1 MSAEKQDSIIVLSDR
16 DKVRQRPGMYI
27 GDNSKLGL
35 ETIVRE
41 IFDNAVDEY
50 PNYPDKTKPI
60 KVILHSDNSVTVRDY
75 GRGISPYESKA
86 HPGKIEERL
95 AYTLIGAG
103 GKFEQNRDQN
113 GNKFSGGLNGTGS
126 SATNFMSEYFDVT
139 IYRDGQIFH
148 DRYEDGGKPVVKLV
162 NGQLPHEKQTEPF
175 TTGTKITF
183 KADSRVLTTTHVDS
197 DKLEQIFEQTAYLNP
212 GLKIEFKN
220 ERDGDTDFN
229 EYYSEKGLLGYIDKL
244 TDEDEISDNLL
255 IKPFEVKGTA
265 QATSLGHP
273 VDMEAEIAFA
283 FAKSDTG
290 DSEAFT
296 NGIYNSLGGT
306 HLNGFYDGL
315 LKLIR
320 HYYEAFED
328 VMKSK
333 YRRQI
338 DLILKVTKSKNMTRL
353 FTKRELSPY
362 TYVVINFK
370 HSNPIL
376 RPQTKDELT
385 SPEAKKAVSD
395 IFYTHAMHYF
405 DRNVRAV
412 QTILGY
418 LIKDLYEKAKDDDA
432 DAKLSRKEQKL
443 AVSTKLAAAR
453 YTGPGKGAELILV
466 EGDSAAGSL
475 KENRDADYQAVLPL
489 RGKIL
494 NVQKATL
501 SRALANTEIATIF
514 SVLGAGYGKNYDDKK
529 LEYDKVLICTDA
541 DVDGAHISVL
551 LQTLFLKYLPGL
563 IENGHVFRIITPLFV
578 NTLKNK
584 KEVYTYDDKEQ
595 ERFLKKNEKNLAE
608 VNRNKGLGELTKSQV
623 IETILTPKTRHLQE
637 IVINDEDQAYD
648 TTEELMGSSVAGRKK
663 LFTGNTPESAE
674 N

>member
-1 MSAEKQDSIIVLSDR
+1 MTDSIIVLSDR

-27 GDNSKLGL
+27 GDNAKLGL

-60 KVILHSDNSVTVRDY
+60 TVVLHSDNSVTVRDY
-75 GRGISPYESKA
+75 GRGISPYESSK

-162 NGQLPHEKQTEPF
+162 NGQLPHEKQEKPF
-175 TTGTKITF
+175 TTGTEITF
-183 KADSRVLTTTHVDS
+183 KADKRVLTTTHVDS

-212 GLKIEFKN
+212 GLAIEFKN
-220 ERDGDTDFN
+220 ERDGDTDFTR
-229 EYYSEKGLLGYIDKL
+229 YYSEKGLLGYIKKL
-244 TDEDEISDNLL
+244 TDEDEVSDDLL
-255 IKPFEVKGTA
+255 IKPFEVSGEA
-265 QATSLGHP
+265 QAESLGHK
-273 VDMEAEIAFA
+273 VDMQAKIAFA

-296 NGIYNSLGGT
+296 NGVYNNLGGT

-315 LKLIR
+315 LKLLR
-320 HYYEAFED
+320 HYYDAFSD
-328 VMKSK
+328 VMRQK
-333 YRRQI
+333 YHRQI
-338 DLILKVTKSKNMTRL
+338 DLILKVNKAKDMTRL
-353 FTKRELSPY
+353 FNKREIAPR
-362 TYVVINFK
+362 TYVVLDFK

-418 LIKDLYEKAKDDDA
+418 IIKDLYEKAKDDDA

-453 YTGPGKGAELILV
+453 DVGPGKDAELILV

-475 KENRDADYQAVLPL
+475 KENRDADYQAILPL

-494 NVQKATL
+494 NVEKSTL
-501 SRALANTEIATIF
+501 SRALANQEIATIF
-514 SVLGAGYGKNYDDKK
+514 SVLGAGYGKNYDDHK
-529 LEYDKVLICTDA
+529 LQYDKVIICTDA

-563 IENGHVFRIITPLFV
+563 MENGHVYRMITPLFV
-578 NTLKNK
+578 NTMKNGE
-584 KEVYTYDDKEQ
+584 EVYTYDDKEQ
-595 ERFLKKNEKNLAE
+595 EDFLAKHRNDLDE
-608 VNRNKGLGELTKSQV
+608 VNRNKGLGELTKKQV
-623 IETILTPKTRHLQE
+623 IETILTPETRHMQQIE
-637 IVINDEDQAYD
+637 IDDEDSAYD
-648 TTEELMGSSVAGRKK
+648 TVDNLMGTNVASRKK
-663 LFTGNTPESAE
+663 LFTGNAPENVRE
-674 N
+674 D

>member
-1 MSAEKQDSIIVLSDR
+1 MADSIIVLSDR

-27 GDNSKLGL
+27 GDNGKLGL

-60 KVILHSDNSVTVRDY
+60 TVILHSDNSVTVRDY
-75 GRGISPYESKA
+75 GRGISPYESTK

-139 IYRDGQIFH
+139 IYKDGKIFH
-148 DRYEDGGKPVVKLV
+148 DRFEDGGKPVVKLV
-162 NGQLPHEKQTEPF
+162 GGKLPNKKQTKPF
-175 TTGTKITF
+175 TTGTEITF
-183 KADSRVLTTTHVDS
+183 KADSTVLTTTQVDS

-212 GLKIEFKN
+212 GLAIEFKN
-220 ERDGDTDFN
+220 ERDGDTDFTR
-229 EYYSEKGLLGYIDKL
+229 YYSEDGLIGYIKKL
-244 TDEDEISDNLL
+244 TDEDEVSDDLL

-265 QATSLGHP
+265 QAENLGHK

-296 NGIYNSLGGT
+296 NGVYNHLGGT
-306 HLNGFYDGL
+306 HLAGFYDGL
-315 LKLIR
+315 LKLLR
-320 HYYEAFED
+320 HYYTAFED
-328 VMKSK
+328 IMKSK

-338 DLILKVTKSKNMTRL
+338 DLILKVTKSKDMQRL
-353 FTKRELSPY
+353 FNKRELSPR
-362 TYVVINFK
+362 TYVVLNFK

-376 RPQTKDELT
+376 RPQTKDELV

-405 DRNVRAV
+405 DRNVKAV

-418 LIKDLYEKAKDDDA
+418 IIKDLYEKAKDDDA

-453 YTGPGKGAELILV
+453 DVGPGKGAELILV

-475 KENRDADYQAVLPL
+475 KENRDADYQAILPL

-494 NVQKATL
+494 NVQKSTL
-501 SRALANTEIATIF
+501 SRALANQEIATIF

-529 LEYDKVLICTDA
+529 LQYDKVIICTDA

-563 IENGHVFRIITPLFV
+563 MENGHVYRMITPLFV
-578 NTLKNK
+578 NTMKNG
-584 KEVYTYDDKEQ
+584 KEVYTYDDHEQ
-595 ERFLKKNEKNLAE
+595 EEFLKKNKGKFTE
-608 VNRNKGLGELTKSQV
+608 VNRNKGLGELTKKQV
-623 IETILTPKTRHLQE
+623 IETILTPKTRHMQQ
-637 IVINDEDQAYD
+637 IVIDDEDTAYD
-648 TTEELMGSSVAGRKK
+648 TVEGLMGTNVAIRKK
-663 LFTGNTPESAE
+663 LFTGDEPES
-674 N
+674 

>member
-1 MSAEKQDSIIVLSDR
+1 MTDSIIVLSDR

-27 GDNSKLGL
+27 GDNAKLGL

-60 KVILHSDNSVTVRDY
+60 TVVLHSDNSVTVRDY
-75 GRGISPYESKA
+75 GRGISPYESSK

-139 IYRDGQIFH
+139 IYRDGQVFH

-162 NGQLPHEKQTEPF
+162 NGQLPHEKQEKPF
-175 TTGTKITF
+175 TTGTEITF
-183 KADSRVLTTTHVDS
+183 KADKRVLTTTHVDS

-212 GLKIEFKN
+212 GLAIEFKN
-220 ERDGDTDFN
+220 ERDGDTDFTR
-229 EYYSEKGLLGYIDKL
+229 YYSEKGLLGYIKKL
-244 TDEDEISDNLL
+244 TDEDEVSDDLL
-255 IKPFEVKGTA
+255 IKPFEVSGEA
-265 QATSLGHP
+265 QAESLGHK
-273 VDMEAEIAFA
+273 VDMQAKIAFA

-296 NGIYNSLGGT
+296 NGVYNNLGGT

-315 LKLIR
+315 LKLLR
-320 HYYEAFED
+320 HYYDAFSD
-328 VMKSK
+328 VMRQK
-333 YRRQI
+333 YHRQI
-338 DLILKVTKSKNMTRL
+338 DLILKVNKAKDMTRL
-353 FTKRELSPY
+353 FNKREISPR
-362 TYVVINFK
+362 TYVVLDFK

-418 LIKDLYEKAKDDDA
+418 IIKDLYEKAKDDDA

-453 YTGPGKGAELILV
+453 DVGPGKDAELILV

-475 KENRDADYQAVLPL
+475 KENRDADYQAILPL

-494 NVQKATL
+494 NVEKSTL
-501 SRALANTEIATIF
+501 SRALANQEIATIF
-514 SVLGAGYGKNYDDKK
+514 SVLGAGYGKNYDDHK
-529 LEYDKVLICTDA
+529 LQYDKVIICTDA

-563 IENGHVFRIITPLFV
+563 MENGHVYRMITPLFV
-578 NTLKNK
+578 NTMKNGE
-584 KEVYTYDDKEQ
+584 EVYTYDDKEQ
-595 ERFLKKNEKNLAE
+595 EDFLAKHRNDLDE
-608 VNRNKGLGELTKSQV
+608 VNRNKGLGELTKKQV
-623 IETILTPKTRHLQE
+623 IETILTPETRHMQQIE
-637 IVINDEDQAYD
+637 IDDEDSAYD
-648 TTEELMGSSVAGRKK
+648 TVDDLMGTNVASRKK
-663 LFTGNTPESAE
+663 LFTGNAPENVRE
-674 N
+674 D

>member
-1 MSAEKQDSIIVLSDR
+1 MADSIIVLSDR

-27 GDNSKLGL
+27 GDNGKLGL

-60 KVILHSDNSVTVRDY
+60 TVILHSDNSVTVRDY
-75 GRGISPYESKA
+75 GRGISPYESTK

-139 IYRDGQIFH
+139 IYKDGKIFH
-148 DRYEDGGKPVVKLV
+148 DRFEDGGKPVVKLV
-162 NGQLPHEKQTEPF
+162 GGKLPSKKQTKPF
-175 TTGTKITF
+175 TTGTEITF
-183 KADSRVLTTTHVDS
+183 KADSTVLTTTQVDS

-212 GLKIEFKN
+212 GLAIEFKN
-220 ERDGDTDFN
+220 ERDGDTDFTR
-229 EYYSEKGLLGYIDKL
+229 YYSEDGLIGYIKKL
-244 TDEDEISDNLL
+244 TDEDEVSDDLL

-265 QATSLGHP
+265 QAENLGHK

-296 NGIYNSLGGT
+296 NGVYNHLGGT
-306 HLNGFYDGL
+306 HLAGFYDGL
-315 LKLIR
+315 LKLLR
-320 HYYEAFED
+320 HYYTAFED
-328 VMKSK
+328 IMKSK

-338 DLILKVTKSKNMTRL
+338 DLILKVTKSKDMQRL
-353 FTKRELSPY
+353 FNKRELSPR
-362 TYVVINFK
+362 TYVVLNFK

-376 RPQTKDELT
+376 RPQTKDELV

-405 DRNVRAV
+405 DRNVKAV

-418 LIKDLYEKAKDDDA
+418 IIKDLYEKAKDDDA

-453 YTGPGKGAELILV
+453 DVGPGKGAELILV

-475 KENRDADYQAVLPL
+475 KENRDADYQAILPL

-494 NVQKATL
+494 NVQKSTL
-501 SRALANTEIATIF
+501 SRALANQEIATIF

-529 LEYDKVLICTDA
+529 LQYDKVIICTDA

-563 IENGHVFRIITPLFV
+563 MENGHVYRMITPLFV
-578 NTLKNK
+578 NTMKNG
-584 KEVYTYDDKEQ
+584 KEVYTYDDHEQ
-595 ERFLKKNEKNLAE
+595 EEFLKKNKGKFTE
-608 VNRNKGLGELTKSQV
+608 VNRNKGLGELTKKQV
-623 IETILTPKTRHLQE
+623 IETILTPKTRHMQQ
-637 IVINDEDQAYD
+637 IVIDDEDTAYD
-648 TTEELMGSSVAGRKK
+648 TVEGLMGTNVAIRKK
-663 LFTGNTPESAE
+663 LFTGDEPES
-674 N
+674 

>member
-1 MSAEKQDSIIVLSDR
+1 MTDSIIVLSDR

-27 GDNSKLGL
+27 GDNAKLGL

-60 KVILHSDNSVTVRDY
+60 TVVLHSDNSVTVRDY
-75 GRGISPYESKA
+75 GRGISPYESSK

-162 NGQLPHEKQTEPF
+162 NGQLPHEKQEKPF
-175 TTGTKITF
+175 TTGTEITF
-183 KADSRVLTTTHVDS
+183 KADKRVLTTTHVDS

-212 GLKIEFKN
+212 GLAIEFKN
-220 ERDGDTDFN
+220 ERDGNTDFTR
-229 EYYSEKGLLGYIDKL
+229 YYSEKGLLGYIKKL
-244 TDEDEISDNLL
+244 TDEDEVSDDLL
-255 IKPFEVKGTA
+255 IKPFEVSGEA
-265 QATSLGHP
+265 QAESLGHK
-273 VDMEAEIAFA
+273 VDMQAKIAFA

-296 NGIYNSLGGT
+296 NGVYNNLGGT

-315 LKLIR
+315 LKLLR
-320 HYYEAFED
+320 HYYDAFSD
-328 VMKSK
+328 VMRQK
-333 YRRQI
+333 YHRQI
-338 DLILKVTKSKNMTRL
+338 DLILKVNKAKDMTRL
-353 FTKRELSPY
+353 FNKREISPR
-362 TYVVINFK
+362 TYVVLDFK

-418 LIKDLYEKAKDDDA
+418 IIKDLYEKAKDDDA

-453 YTGPGKGAELILV
+453 DVGPGKDAELILV

-475 KENRDADYQAVLPL
+475 KENRDADYQAILPL

-494 NVQKATL
+494 NVEKSTL
-501 SRALANTEIATIF
+501 SRALANQEIATIF
-514 SVLGAGYGKNYDDKK
+514 SVLGAGYGKNYDDHK
-529 LEYDKVLICTDA
+529 LQYDKVIICTDA

-563 IENGHVFRIITPLFV
+563 MENGHVYRMITPLFV
-578 NTLKNK
+578 NTMKNGE
-584 KEVYTYDDKEQ
+584 EVYTYDDKEQ
-595 ERFLKKNEKNLAE
+595 EDFLAKHRNDLDE
-608 VNRNKGLGELTKSQV
+608 VNRNKGLGELTKKQV
-623 IETILTPKTRHLQE
+623 IETILTPETRHMQQIE
-637 IVINDEDQAYD
+637 IDDEDSAYD
-648 TTEELMGSSVAGRKK
+648 TVDDLMGTNVASRKK
-663 LFTGNTPESAE
+663 LFTGNAPENVRE
-674 N
+674 D

>member
-1 MSAEKQDSIIVLSDR
+1 MTDSIIVLSDR

-27 GDNSKLGL
+27 GDNAKLGL

-60 KVILHSDNSVTVRDY
+60 TVVLHSDNSVTVRDY
-75 GRGISPYESKA
+75 GRGISPYESSK

-162 NGQLPHEKQTEPF
+162 DGQLPHETQEKPF
-175 TTGTKITF
+175 TTGTEITF
-183 KADSRVLTTTHVDS
+183 KADKRVLTTTHVDS

-212 GLKIEFKN
+212 GLAIEFKN
-220 ERDGDTDFN
+220 ERDGDTDFTR
-229 EYYSEKGLLGYIDKL
+229 YYSEKGLLGYIKKL
-244 TDEDEISDNLL
+244 TDEDEVSDDLL
-255 IKPFEVKGTA
+255 IKPFEVTGEA
-265 QATSLGHP
+265 QAESLGHK
-273 VDMEAEIAFA
+273 VDMQAKIAFA

-296 NGIYNSLGGT
+296 NGVYNNLGGT

-315 LKLIR
+315 LKLLR
-320 HYYEAFED
+320 HYYDAFSD
-328 VMKSK
+328 VMRQK
-333 YRRQI
+333 YHRQI
-338 DLILKVTKSKNMTRL
+338 DLILKVNKAKDMTRL
-353 FTKRELSPY
+353 FNKREIAPR
-362 TYVVINFK
+362 TYVVLDFK

-418 LIKDLYEKAKDDDA
+418 IIKDLYEKAKDDDA

-453 YTGPGKGAELILV
+453 DVGPGKDAELILV

-475 KENRDADYQAVLPL
+475 KENRDADYQAILPL

-494 NVQKATL
+494 NVEKSTL
-501 SRALANTEIATIF
+501 SRALANQEIATIF
-514 SVLGAGYGKNYDDKK
+514 SVLGAGYGKNYDDHK
-529 LEYDKVLICTDA
+529 LQYDKVIICTDA

-563 IENGHVFRIITPLFV
+563 MENGHVYRMITPLFV
-578 NTLKNK
+578 NTMKNGE
-584 KEVYTYDDKEQ
+584 EVYTYDDKEQ
-595 ERFLKKNEKNLAE
+595 EDFLAKHRNDLDE
-608 VNRNKGLGELTKSQV
+608 VNRNKGLGELTKKQV
-623 IETILTPKTRHLQE
+623 IETILTPETRHMQQIE
-637 IVINDEDQAYD
+637 IDDEDSAYD
-648 TTEELMGSSVAGRKK
+648 TVDDLMGTNVASRKK
-663 LFTGNTPESAE
+663 LFTGNAPENVRE
-674 N
+674 D

>member
-1 MSAEKQDSIIVLSDR
+1 MTDSIIVLSDR

-27 GDNSKLGL
+27 GDNAKLGL

-60 KVILHSDNSVTVRDY
+60 TVVLHSDNSVTVLDY
-75 GRGISPYESKA
+75 GRGISPYESSK

-103 GKFEQNRDQN
+103 GKFEQNRNQN

-162 NGQLPHEKQTEPF
+162 NGQLPHEKQEKPF
-175 TTGTKITF
+175 TTGTEITF
-183 KADSRVLTTTHVDS
+183 KADKRVLTTTHVDS

-212 GLKIEFKN
+212 GLAIEFKN
-220 ERDGDTDFN
+220 ERDGDTDFTR
-229 EYYSEKGLLGYIDKL
+229 YYSEKGLLGYIKKL
-244 TDEDEISDNLL
+244 TDEDEVSDDLL
-255 IKPFEVKGTA
+255 IKPFEVTGEA
-265 QATSLGHP
+265 QAESLGHK
-273 VDMEAEIAFA
+273 VDMQAKIAFA

-296 NGIYNSLGGT
+296 NGVYNNLGGT

-315 LKLIR
+315 LKLLR
-320 HYYEAFED
+320 HYYDAFSD
-328 VMKSK
+328 VMRQK
-333 YRRQI
+333 YHRQI
-338 DLILKVTKSKNMTRL
+338 DLILKVNKAKDMTRL
-353 FTKRELSPY
+353 FNKREIAPR
-362 TYVVINFK
+362 TYVVLDFK

-418 LIKDLYEKAKDDDA
+418 IIKDLYEKAKDDDA

-453 YTGPGKGAELILV
+453 DVGPGKDAELILV

-475 KENRDADYQAVLPL
+475 KENRDADYQAILPL

-494 NVQKATL
+494 NVEKSTL
-501 SRALANTEIATIF
+501 SRALANQEIATIF
-514 SVLGAGYGKNYDDKK
+514 SVLGAGYGKNYDDHK
-529 LEYDKVLICTDA
+529 LQYDKVIICTDA

-563 IENGHVFRIITPLFV
+563 MENGHVYRMITPLFV
-578 NTLKNK
+578 NTMKNGE
-584 KEVYTYDDKEQ
+584 EVYTYDDKEQ
-595 ERFLKKNEKNLAE
+595 EDFLAKHRNDLDE
-608 VNRNKGLGELTKSQV
+608 VNRNKGLGELTKKQV
-623 IETILTPKTRHLQE
+623 IETILTPKTRHMQQIE
-637 IVINDEDQAYD
+637 IDDEDSAYD
-648 TTEELMGSSVAGRKK
+648 TVDALMGTNVSERKK
-663 LFTGNTPESAE
+663 LFTSGE

>member
-1 MSAEKQDSIIVLSDR
+1 MTDSIIVLSDR

-41 IFDNAVDEY
+41 IFDNSVDEY
-50 PNYPDKTKPI
+50 PNYSDKSKPI

-75 GRGISPYESKA
+75 GRGISPYESTK
-86 HPGKIEERL
+86 HHGIPQERL
-95 AYTLIGAG
+95 AYTRLGAG

-113 GNKFSGGLNGTGS
+113 GSKFSGGLNGVGS
-126 SATNFMSEYFDVT
+126 SATNFMSEFFDVT

-162 NGQLPHEKQTEPF
+162 DGQLPHEKQTKPY
-175 TTGTKITF
+175 TTGTEITF
-183 KADSRVLTTTHVDS
+183 KADSRVLTTTYVNS
-197 DKLEQIFEQTAYLNP
+197 DKLDQIFEQTAYLNP
-212 GLKIEFKN
+212 GLSILFKN
-220 ERDGDTDFN
+220 ERDGDTDYTK
-229 EYYSEKGLLGYIDKL
+229 YYSEKGLLGYIDKL
-244 TDEDEISDNLL
+244 TTEDEVIDDLL
-255 IKPFEVKGTA
+255 IKPFEISGEA
-265 QATSLGHP
+265 QAESLGHS
-273 VDMEAEIAFA
+273 VDMEARIAFA

-315 LKLIR
+315 LKLLR
-320 HYYEAFED
+320 HYYD
-328 VMKSK
+328 VFDDEIRKK
-333 YRRQI
+333 YHRQI
-338 DLILKVTKSKNMTRL
+338 DLILKVNKGKKMTQL
-353 FTKRELSPY
+353 FNKREVSPRV
-362 TYVVINFK
+362 YVVLDFK

-418 LIKDLYEKAKDDDA
+418 IIKDLYEKAKDDDQ

-453 YTGPGKGAELILV
+453 DVGPGKDAELILV

-475 KENRDADYQAVLPL
+475 KENRDADYQAILPL

-494 NVQKATL
+494 NVEKSTL
-501 SRALANTEIATIF
+501 SRALANKEISTIF
-514 SVLGAGYGKNYDDKK
+514 SVLGAGFGKNYDDSK
-529 LEYDKVLICTDA
+529 LQYDKIIICTDA

-563 IENGHVFRIITPLFV
+563 IENGHVYRMITPLFV
-578 NTLKNK
+578 NTMKNG
-584 KEVYTYDDKEQ
+584 KEIYTYDDKEQ
-595 ERFLKKNEKNLAE
+595 ATFLKKYKGKFTE
-608 VNRNKGLGELTKSQV
+608 VNRNKGLGELSKKQV
-623 IETILTPKTRHLQE
+623 IETILTPKTRHMQQIE
-637 IVINDEDQAYD
+637 IDNDDSAYD
-648 TTEELMGSSVAGRKK
+648 TVDALMGTNVSERKK
-663 LFTGNTPESAE
+663 LFTSGE

>member
-1 MSAEKQDSIIVLSDR
+1 MTDSIIVLSDR

-27 GDNSKLGL
+27 GDNAKLGL

-60 KVILHSDNSVTVRDY
+60 TVVLHSDNSVTVRDY
-75 GRGISPYESKA
+75 GRGISPYESSK

-162 NGQLPHEKQTEPF
+162 NGQLPHEKQEKPF
-175 TTGTKITF
+175 TTGTEITF
-183 KADSRVLTTTHVDS
+183 KADKRVLTTTHVDS

-212 GLKIEFKN
+212 GLAIEFKN
-220 ERDGDTDFN
+220 ERDGDTDFTR
-229 EYYSEKGLLGYIDKL
+229 YYSEKGLLGYIKKL
-244 TDEDEISDNLL
+244 TDEDEVSDDLL
-255 IKPFEVKGTA
+255 IKPFEVTGEA
-265 QATSLGHP
+265 QAESLGHK
-273 VDMEAEIAFA
+273 VDMQAKIAFA

-296 NGIYNSLGGT
+296 NGVYNNLGGT

-315 LKLIR
+315 LKLLR
-320 HYYEAFED
+320 HYYDAFSD
-328 VMKSK
+328 VMRQK
-333 YRRQI
+333 YHRQI
-338 DLILKVTKSKNMTRL
+338 DLILKVNKAKDMTRL
-353 FTKRELSPY
+353 FNKREISPR
-362 TYVVINFK
+362 TYVVLDFK

-418 LIKDLYEKAKDDDA
+418 IIKDLYEKAKDDDA

-453 YTGPGKGAELILV
+453 DVGPGKDAELILV

-475 KENRDADYQAVLPL
+475 KENRDADYQAILPL

-494 NVQKATL
+494 NVEKSTL
-501 SRALANTEIATIF
+501 SRALANQEIATIF
-514 SVLGAGYGKNYDDKK
+514 SVLGAGYGKNYDDHK
-529 LEYDKVLICTDA
+529 LQYDKVIICTDA

-563 IENGHVFRIITPLFV
+563 MENGHVYRMITPLFV
-578 NTLKNK
+578 NTMKNGE
-584 KEVYTYDDKEQ
+584 EVYTYDDKEQ
-595 ERFLKKNEKNLAE
+595 EDFLAKHRNDLDE
-608 VNRNKGLGELTKSQV
+608 VNRNKGLGELTKKQV
-623 IETILTPKTRHLQE
+623 IETILTPETRHMQQIE
-637 IVINDEDQAYD
+637 INDEDSAYD
-648 TTEELMGSSVAGRKK
+648 TVDALMGTNVSERKK
-663 LFTGNTPESAE
+663 LFTSGE

>member
-1 MSAEKQDSIIVLSDR
+1 MTDSIIVLSDR

-27 GDNSKLGL
+27 GDNAKLGL

-60 KVILHSDNSVTVRDY
+60 TVVLHSDNSVTVRDY
-75 GRGISPYESKA
+75 GRGISPYESSK

-162 NGQLPHEKQTEPF
+162 DGQLPHETQEKPF
-175 TTGTKITF
+175 TTGTEITF
-183 KADSRVLTTTHVDS
+183 KADKRVLTTTHVDS

-212 GLKIEFKN
+212 GLAIEFKN
-220 ERDGDTDFN
+220 ERDGDTDFTR
-229 EYYSEKGLLGYIDKL
+229 YYSEKGLLGYIKKL
-244 TDEDEISDNLL
+244 TDEDEVSDDLL
-255 IKPFEVKGTA
+255 IKPFEVTGEA
-265 QATSLGHP
+265 QAESLGHK
-273 VDMEAEIAFA
+273 VDMQAKIAFA

-296 NGIYNSLGGT
+296 NGVYNNLGGT

-315 LKLIR
+315 LKLLR
-320 HYYEAFED
+320 HYYDAFSD
-328 VMKSK
+328 VMRQK
-333 YRRQI
+333 YHRQI
-338 DLILKVTKSKNMTRL
+338 DLILKVNKAKDMTRL
-353 FTKRELSPY
+353 FNKREIAPR
-362 TYVVINFK
+362 TYVVLDFK

-418 LIKDLYEKAKDDDA
+418 IIKDLYEKAKDDDA

-453 YTGPGKGAELILV
+453 DVGPGKDAELILV

-475 KENRDADYQAVLPL
+475 KENRDADYQAILPL

-494 NVQKATL
+494 NVEKSTL
-501 SRALANTEIATIF
+501 SRALANQEIATIF
-514 SVLGAGYGKNYDDKK
+514 SVLGAGYGKNYDDHK
-529 LEYDKVLICTDA
+529 LQYDKVIICTDA

-563 IENGHVFRIITPLFV
+563 MENGHVYRMITPLFV
-578 NTLKNK
+578 NTMKNGE
-584 KEVYTYDDKEQ
+584 EVYTYDDKEQ
-595 ERFLKKNEKNLAE
+595 EDFLAKHRNDLDE
-608 VNRNKGLGELTKSQV
+608 VNRNKGLGELTKKQV
-623 IETILTPKTRHLQE
+623 IETILTPETRHMQQIE
-637 IVINDEDQAYD
+637 INDEDSAYD
-648 TTEELMGSSVAGRKK
+648 TVDALMGTNVSERKK
-663 LFTGNTPESAE
+663 LFTSGE

>member
-1 MSAEKQDSIIVLSDR
+1 MTDSIIVLSDR

-27 GDNSKLGL
+27 GDNAKLGL

-60 KVILHSDNSVTVRDY
+60 TVVLHSDNSVTVRDY
-75 GRGISPYESKA
+75 GRGISPYESSK

-103 GKFEQNRDQN
+103 GKFEQNRNQN

-162 NGQLPHEKQTEPF
+162 NGQLPHEKQEKPF
-175 TTGTKITF
+175 TTGTEITF
-183 KADSRVLTTTHVDS
+183 KADKRVLTTTHVDS

-212 GLKIEFKN
+212 GLAIEFKN
-220 ERDGDTDFN
+220 ERDGDTDFTR
-229 EYYSEKGLLGYIDKL
+229 YYSEKGLLGYIKKL
-244 TDEDEISDNLL
+244 TDEDEVSDDLL
-255 IKPFEVKGTA
+255 IKPFEVTGEA
-265 QATSLGHP
+265 QAESLGHK
-273 VDMEAEIAFA
+273 VDMQAKIAFA

-296 NGIYNSLGGT
+296 NGVYNNLGGT

-315 LKLIR
+315 LKLLR
-320 HYYEAFED
+320 HYYDAFSD
-328 VMKSK
+328 VMRQK
-333 YRRQI
+333 YHRQI
-338 DLILKVTKSKNMTRL
+338 DLILKVNKAKDMTRL
-353 FTKRELSPY
+353 FNKREIAPR
-362 TYVVINFK
+362 TYVVLDFK

-418 LIKDLYEKAKDDDA
+418 IIKDLYEKAKDDDA

-453 YTGPGKGAELILV
+453 DVGPGKDAELILV

-475 KENRDADYQAVLPL
+475 KENRDADYQAILPL

-494 NVQKATL
+494 NVEKSTL
-501 SRALANTEIATIF
+501 SRALANQEIATIF
-514 SVLGAGYGKNYDDKK
+514 SVLGAGYGKNYDDHK
-529 LEYDKVLICTDA
+529 LQYDKVIICTDA

-563 IENGHVFRIITPLFV
+563 MENGHVYRMITPLFV
-578 NTLKNK
+578 NTMKNGE
-584 KEVYTYDDKEQ
+584 EVYTYDDKEQ
-595 ERFLKKNEKNLAE
+595 EDFLAKHRNDLDE
-608 VNRNKGLGELTKSQV
+608 VNRNKGLGELTKKQV
-623 IETILTPKTRHLQE
+623 IETILTPETRHMQQIE
-637 IVINDEDQAYD
+637 IDDEDSAYD
-648 TTEELMGSSVAGRKK
+648 TVDDLMGTNVASRKK
-663 LFTGNTPESAE
+663 LFTGNAPENVCE
-674 N
+674 D

>member
-1 MSAEKQDSIIVLSDR
+1 MADSIIVLSDR

-27 GDNSKLGL
+27 GDNGKLGL

-60 KVILHSDNSVTVRDY
+60 TVILHSDNSVTVRDY
-75 GRGISPYESKA
+75 GRGISPYESTK

-139 IYRDGQIFH
+139 IYKDGKIFH
-148 DRYEDGGKPVVKLV
+148 DRFEDGGKPVVKLV
-162 NGQLPHEKQTEPF
+162 GGKLPSKKQTKPF
-175 TTGTKITF
+175 TTGTEITF
-183 KADSRVLTTTHVDS
+183 KADSTVLTTTQVDS

-212 GLKIEFKN
+212 GLAIEFKN
-220 ERDGDTDFN
+220 ERDGDTDFTR
-229 EYYSEKGLLGYIDKL
+229 YYSEDGLIGYIKKL
-244 TDEDEISDNLL
+244 TDEDEVSDDLL

-265 QATSLGHP
+265 QAENLGHK

-296 NGIYNSLGGT
+296 NGVYNHLGGT
-306 HLNGFYDGL
+306 HLAGFYDGL
-315 LKLIR
+315 LKLLR
-320 HYYEAFED
+320 HYYTAFED
-328 VMKSK
+328 IMKSK

-338 DLILKVTKSKNMTRL
+338 DLILKVTKSKDMQRL
-353 FTKRELSPY
+353 FNKRELSPR
-362 TYVVINFK
+362 TYVVLNFK

-376 RPQTKDELT
+376 RPQTKDELV

-405 DRNVRAV
+405 DRNVKAV

-418 LIKDLYEKAKDDDA
+418 IIKDLYEKAKDDDA

-453 YTGPGKGAELILV
+453 DVGPGKGAELILV

-475 KENRDADYQAVLPL
+475 KENRDADYQAILPL

-494 NVQKATL
+494 NVQKSTL
-501 SRALANTEIATIF
+501 SRALANQEIATIF

-529 LEYDKVLICTDA
+529 LQYDKVIICTDA

-563 IENGHVFRIITPLFV
+563 MENGHVYRMITPLFV
-578 NTLKNK
+578 NTMKNG
-584 KEVYTYDDKEQ
+584 KEVYTYDDHEQ
-595 ERFLKKNEKNLAE
+595 EDFLKKNKGKFTE
-608 VNRNKGLGELTKSQV
+608 VNRNKGLGELTKKQV
-623 IETILTPKTRHLQE
+623 IETILTPKTRHMQQ
-637 IVINDEDQAYD
+637 IVIDDEDTAYD
-648 TTEELMGSSVAGRKK
+648 TVEGLMGTNVAIRKK
-663 LFTGNTPESAE
+663 LFTGDEPES
-674 N
+674 

>member
-1 MSAEKQDSIIVLSDR
+1 MADSIIVLSDR

-27 GDNSKLGL
+27 GDNGKLGL

-50 PNYPDKTKPI
+50 PNYSDKTKPI
-60 KVILHSDNSVTVRDY
+60 TVILHSDNSVTVRDY
-75 GRGISPYESKA
+75 GRGISPYESTK

-139 IYRDGQIFH
+139 IYKDGKIFH
-148 DRYEDGGKPVVKLV
+148 DRFEDGGKPVIKLAH
-162 NGQLPHEKQTEPF
+162 GKLPSKKQTKPF
-175 TTGTKITF
+175 TTGTEITF
-183 KADSRVLTTTHVDS
+183 KADSKVLTTTQVDS

-212 GLKIEFKN
+212 GLAIEFKN
-220 ERDGDTDFN
+220 ERDGDTDFTR
-229 EYYSEKGLLGYIDKL
+229 YYSEDGLIGYIKKL
-244 TDEDEISDNLL
+244 TDEDEVSDDLL

-265 QATSLGHP
+265 QAENLGHK

-296 NGIYNSLGGT
+296 NGVYNHLGGT
-306 HLNGFYDGL
+306 HLAGFYNGL
-315 LKLIR
+315 LKLLR
-320 HYYEAFED
+320 HYYTAFED
-328 VMKSK
+328 IMKSK

-338 DLILKVTKSKNMTRL
+338 DLILKVTKSKDMQRL
-353 FTKRELSPY
+353 FNKRELSPR
-362 TYVVINFK
+362 TYVVLNFK

-376 RPQTKDELT
+376 RPQTKDELV

-405 DRNVRAV
+405 DRNVKAV

-418 LIKDLYEKAKDDDA
+418 IIKDLYEKAKDDDA

-453 YTGPGKGAELILV
+453 DVGPGKGAELILV

-475 KENRDADYQAVLPL
+475 KENRDADYQAILPL

-494 NVQKATL
+494 NVQKSTL
-501 SRALANTEIATIF
+501 SRALANQEIATIF
-514 SVLGAGYGKNYDDKK
+514 SVLGAGYGKNYDDSK
-529 LEYDKVLICTDA
+529 LQYDKVIICTDA

-563 IENGHVFRIITPLFV
+563 MENGHVYRMITPLFV
-578 NTLKNK
+578 NTMKNG
-584 KEVYTYDDKEQ
+584 KEVYTYDDHEQ
-595 ERFLKKNEKNLAE
+595 EDFLKKNKGKFTE
-608 VNRNKGLGELTKSQV
+608 VNRNKGLGELSKKQV
-623 IETILTPKTRHLQE
+623 IETILTPKTRHMQQ
-637 IVINDEDQAYD
+637 IVIDDEDTAYD
-648 TTEELMGSSVAGRKK
+648 TVEGLMGTNVATRKK
-663 LFTGNTPESAE
+663 LFTGGEPES
-674 N
+674 

>member
-1 MSAEKQDSIIVLSDR
+1 MSTEKQDSIIVLSDR

-50 PNYPDKTKPI
+50 PNYPDKAKPI
-60 KVILHSDNSVTVRDY
+60 EVVLHSDNSVTVRDY

-95 AYTLIGAG
+95 AYTLLGAG

-113 GNKFSGGLNGTGS
+113 GNKFSGGLHGTGS

-139 IYRDGQIFH
+139 IYRDEQIFH
-148 DRYEDGGKPVVKLV
+148 DRYEDGGKPVVKLA
-162 NGQLPHEKQTEPF
+162 NGQLPHEKQTKPF

-183 KADSRVLTTTHVDS
+183 KADSHVLLTTHVDS

-229 EYYSEKGLLGYIDKL
+229 EYYSKKGLLGYIDKL
-244 TDEDEISDNLL
+244 TDEDEVSDNLL

-290 DSEAFT
+290 DNEAFT

-315 LKLIR
+315 LKLIK

-362 TYVVINFK
+362 TYVVISFK

-376 RPQTKDELT
+376 RSQTKDELT

-405 DRNVRAV
+405 DRNIRAV

-514 SVLGAGYGKNYDDKK
+514 SVLGAGYGKNYDDQK
-529 LEYDKVLICTDA
+529 LQYDKVLICTDA

-584 KEVYTYDDKEQ
+584 KEVYTYDDQEQ
-595 ERFLKKNEKNLAE
+595 EQFLKKNKKKLTE
-608 VNRNKGLGELTKSQV
+608 VNRNKGLGELTKPQV
-623 IETILTPKTRHLQE
+623 IETILAPKTRHLQE
-637 IVINDEDQAYD
+637 IIINDEDQAYD

-663 LFTGNTPESAE
+663 LFTGE
-674 N
+674 NQI

>member
-1 MSAEKQDSIIVLSDR
+1 MADSIIVLSDR

-27 GDNSKLGL
+27 GDNGKLGL

-60 KVILHSDNSVTVRDY
+60 TVILHSDNSVTVRDY
-75 GRGISPYESKA
+75 GRGISPYESTK

-139 IYRDGQIFH
+139 IYKDGKIFH
-148 DRYEDGGKPVVKLV
+148 DRFEDGGKPVVKLV
-162 NGQLPHEKQTEPF
+162 GGKLPSKKQTKPF
-175 TTGTKITF
+175 TTGTEITF
-183 KADSRVLTTTHVDS
+183 KADSTVLTTTQVDS

-212 GLKIEFKN
+212 GLAIEFKN
-220 ERDGDTDFN
+220 ERDGDTDFTR
-229 EYYSEKGLLGYIDKL
+229 YYSEDGLIGYIKKL
-244 TDEDEISDNLL
+244 TDEDEVSDDLL

-265 QATSLGHP
+265 QAENLGHK

-296 NGIYNSLGGT
+296 NGVYNHLGGT
-306 HLNGFYDGL
+306 HLAGFYDGL
-315 LKLIR
+315 LKLLR
-320 HYYEAFED
+320 HYYTAFED
-328 VMKSK
+328 IMKSK

-338 DLILKVTKSKNMTRL
+338 DLILKVTKSKDMQRL
-353 FTKRELSPY
+353 FNKRELSPR
-362 TYVVINFK
+362 TYVVLNFK

-376 RPQTKDELT
+376 RPQTKDELV

-405 DRNVRAV
+405 DRNVKAV

-418 LIKDLYEKAKDDDA
+418 IIKDLYEKAKDDDA

-453 YTGPGKGAELILV
+453 DVGPGKGAELILV

-475 KENRDADYQAVLPL
+475 KENRDADYQAILPL

-494 NVQKATL
+494 NVQKSTL
-501 SRALANTEIATIF
+501 SRALANQEIATIF
-514 SVLGAGYGKNYDDKK
+514 SVLGAGYGKNYDDNK
-529 LEYDKVLICTDA
+529 LQYDKVIICTDA

-563 IENGHVFRIITPLFV
+563 MENGHVYRMITPLFV
-578 NTLKNK
+578 NTMKNG
-584 KEVYTYDDKEQ
+584 KEVYTYDDHEQ
-595 ERFLKKNEKNLAE
+595 EDFLKKNKGKFTE
-608 VNRNKGLGELTKSQV
+608 VNRNKGLGELTKKQV
-623 IETILTPKTRHLQE
+623 IETILTPKTRHMQQ
-637 IVINDEDQAYD
+637 IVIDDEDTAYD
-648 TTEELMGSSVAGRKK
+648 TVEGLMGTNVAIRKK
-663 LFTGNTPESAE
+663 LFTGDEPES
-674 N
+674 

>member
-1 MSAEKQDSIIVLSDR
+1 MTDSIIVLSDR

-27 GDNSKLGL
+27 GDNAKLGL

-60 KVILHSDNSVTVRDY
+60 TVILHSDDSVTVRDY
-75 GRGISPYESKA
+75 GRGISPYESSK

-162 NGQLPHEKQTEPF
+162 DGQLPHEKQEKPF
-175 TTGTKITF
+175 TTGTEITF
-183 KADSRVLTTTHVDS
+183 KADKRVLTTTHVDS

-212 GLKIEFKN
+212 GLAIEFKN
-220 ERDGDTDFN
+220 ERDGDTDFTR
-229 EYYSEKGLLGYIDKL
+229 YYSEKGLLGYIKKL
-244 TDEDEISDNLL
+244 TDEDEVSDDLL
-255 IKPFEVKGTA
+255 IKPFEVSGEA
-265 QATSLGHP
+265 QAESLGHK
-273 VDMEAEIAFA
+273 VDMQAKIAFA

-296 NGIYNSLGGT
+296 NGVYNNLGGT

-315 LKLIR
+315 LKLLR
-320 HYYEAFED
+320 HYYDAFSD
-328 VMKSK
+328 VMRQK
-333 YRRQI
+333 YHRQI
-338 DLILKVTKSKNMTRL
+338 DLILKVNKAKDMTRL
-353 FTKRELSPY
+353 FNKREIAPR
-362 TYVVINFK
+362 TYVVLDFK

-405 DRNVRAV
+405 DRNVRAE

-418 LIKDLYEKAKDDDA
+418 IIKDLYEKAKDDDA

-453 YTGPGKGAELILV
+453 DVGPGKDAELILV

-475 KENRDADYQAVLPL
+475 KENRDADYQAILPL

-494 NVQKATL
+494 NVEKSTL
-501 SRALANTEIATIF
+501 SRALANQEIATIF
-514 SVLGAGYGKNYDDKK
+514 SVLGAGYGKNYDDHK
-529 LEYDKVLICTDA
+529 LQYDKVIICTDA

-563 IENGHVFRIITPLFV
+563 MENGHVYRMITPLFV
-578 NTLKNK
+578 NTMKNGE
-584 KEVYTYDDKEQ
+584 EVYTYDDKEQ
-595 ERFLKKNEKNLAE
+595 EDFLAKYRNDLDE
-608 VNRNKGLGELTKSQV
+608 VNRNKGLGELTKKQV
-623 IETILTPKTRHLQE
+623 IETILTPETRHMQQIE
-637 IVINDEDQAYD
+637 IDDEDSAYD
-648 TTEELMGSSVAGRKK
+648 TVDDLMGTNVASRKK
-663 LFTGNTPESAE
+663 LFTGNAPENVHE
-674 N
+674 D

>member
-1 MSAEKQDSIIVLSDR
+1 MTDSIIVLSDR

-27 GDNSKLGL
+27 GDNGKLGL

-41 IFDNAVDEY
+41 IFDNAIDEY
-50 PNYPDKTKPI
+50 PNFPDKSKPI
-60 KVILHSDNSVTVRDY
+60 KVVLHSDNSVTVRDY
-75 GRGISPYESKA
+75 GRGISPYESTE
-86 HPGKIEERL
+86 HPGIPQERL
-95 AYTLIGAG
+95 AYSKLGAG

-113 GNKFSGGLNGTGS
+113 GSKFSGGLNGVGS
-126 SATNFMSEYFDVT
+126 SATNFMSKYFDVT

-162 NGQLPHEKQTEPF
+162 SGQLPHEKQKKPF
-175 TTGTKITF
+175 TTGTEITF
-183 KADSRVLTTTHVDS
+183 KADKSVLTTTYVNA

-212 GLKIEFKN
+212 SLTILFKN
-220 ERDGDTDFN
+220 SRDGDTDYTK
-229 EYYSEKGLLGYIDKL
+229 YYSEKGLLGYIDKL
-244 TDEDEISDNLL
+244 TAEDEVSDDLL
-255 IKPFEVKGTA
+255 IKPFEVSGTA
-265 QATSLGHP
+265 QAENLGHP
-273 VDMEAEIAFA
+273 VDMQANIAFA

-296 NGIYNSLGGT
+296 NGVYNSLGGT

-315 LKLIR
+315 LKLLR
-320 HYYEAFED
+320 HYYD
-328 VMKSK
+328 VFSDAMRKK
-333 YRRQI
+333 YHRQI
-338 DLILKVTKSKNMTRL
+338 DLILKVNKGKKMTQL
-353 FTKRELSPY
+353 FNKREVSPRV
-362 TYVVINFK
+362 YVVLDFK

-418 LIKDLYEKAKDDDA
+418 IIKDLYEKAKDDDQ

-453 YTGPGKGAELILV
+453 DVGPGKDAELILV

-475 KENRDADYQAVLPL
+475 KENRDADYQAILPL

-494 NVQKATL
+494 NVEKSTL
-501 SRALANTEIATIF
+501 SRALANKEIATIF

-529 LEYDKVLICTDA
+529 LQYDKILICTDA

-563 IENGHVFRIITPLFV
+563 IENGHVYRMITPLFV
-578 NTLKNK
+578 NTMKNG
-584 KEVYTYDDKEQ
+584 KEIYTYDDEQ
-595 ERFLKKNEKNLAE
+595 QEEFLQKYKGKFTE
-608 VNRNKGLGELTKSQV
+608 VNRNKGLGELTKKQV
-623 IETILTPKTRHLQE
+623 IETILTPKTRHMQK
-637 IVINDEDQAYD
+637 IIISDEDDAYD
-648 TTEELMGSSVAGRKK
+648 VVDDLMGTNVSGRKK
-663 LFTGNTPESAE
+663 LFTSGE
-674 N
+674 

>member
-1 MSAEKQDSIIVLSDR
+1 MSTEKQDSIIVLSDR

-35 ETIVRE
+35 ATIVRE

-50 PNYPDKTKPI
+50 PNYPDKTKSI
-60 KVILHSDNSVTVRDY
+60 EVVLHSDNSVTVRDY
-75 GRGISPYESKA
+75 GRGISPYASQA

-148 DRYEDGGKPVVKLV
+148 DRYEDGGKPVVKLI
-162 NGQLPHEKQTEPF
+162 NGQLPHEKQTKPF

-229 EYYSEKGLLGYIDKL
+229 EYYSKQGLLGYIDKL
-244 TDEDEISDNLL
+244 TDEDEVSDNLL

-296 NGIYNSLGGT
+296 NGVYNSLGGT

-320 HYYEAFED
+320 HYYEAFAD

-338 DLILKVTKSKNMTRL
+338 DLILKVNKSKNMTRL
-353 FTKRELSPY
+353 FTKRELAPY

-385 SPEAKKAVSD
+385 SPEAKKAVSN

-405 DRNVRAV
+405 DRNIRAV

-453 YTGPGKGAELILV
+453 YTGSGKGAELILV

-514 SVLGAGYGKNYDDKK
+514 SVLGAGYGKNYDDQK
-529 LEYDKVLICTDA
+529 LQYDKVLICTDA

-584 KEVYTYDDKEQ
+584 KEVYTYDDQEQ
-595 ERFLKKNEKNLAE
+595 EQFLKKNAKKLAE
-608 VNRNKGLGELTKSQV
+608 VNRNKGLGELTKPQV

-637 IVINDEDQAYD
+637 IIINDEDQAYD

-663 LFTGNTPESAE
+663 LFTGESQI
-674 N
+674 

>member
-1 MSAEKQDSIIVLSDR
+1 MSTEKQDSIIVLSDR

-60 KVILHSDNSVTVRDY
+60 EVILHSNNSVTVRDY

-162 NGQLPHEKQTEPF
+162 DGQLPHEKQTKPF
-175 TTGTKITF
+175 TTGTEITF

-212 GLKIEFKN
+212 GLKIKFKN

-229 EYYSEKGLLGYIDKL
+229 EYYSKKGLLGYIDKL
-244 TDEDEISDNLL
+244 TDEDEVSDNLL

-290 DSEAFT
+290 DNEAFT
-296 NGIYNSLGGT
+296 NGVYNSLGGT

-362 TYVVINFK
+362 TYVVISFK

-529 LEYDKVLICTDA
+529 LQYDKVLICTDA

-563 IENGHVFRIITPLFV
+563 IENGHIFRIITPLFV

-595 ERFLKKNEKNLAE
+595 EQFLKKNEKNLAE

-623 IETILTPKTRHLQE
+623 IETILSPKTRHLQE

-648 TTEELMGSSVAGRKK
+648 TTENLMGSSVAGRKK
-663 LFTGNTPESAE
+663 LFTGE
-674 N
+674 NQL

>member
-1 MSAEKQDSIIVLSDR
+1 MTDSIIVLSDR

-27 GDNSKLGL
+27 GDNAKLGL

-60 KVILHSDNSVTVRDY
+60 TVVLHSDNSVTVRDY
-75 GRGISPYESKA
+75 GRGISPYESSK

-162 NGQLPHEKQTEPF
+162 DGQLPHENQEKPF
-175 TTGTKITF
+175 TTGTEITF
-183 KADSRVLTTTHVDS
+183 KADKRVLTTTHVDS

-212 GLKIEFKN
+212 GLAIEFKN
-220 ERDGDTDFN
+220 ERDGDTDFTR
-229 EYYSEKGLLGYIDKL
+229 YYSEKGLLGYIKKL
-244 TDEDEISDNLL
+244 TDEDEVSDDLL
-255 IKPFEVKGTA
+255 IKPFEVTGEA
-265 QATSLGHP
+265 QAESLGHK
-273 VDMEAEIAFA
+273 VDMQAKIAFA

-296 NGIYNSLGGT
+296 NGVYNNLGGT

-315 LKLIR
+315 LKLLR
-320 HYYEAFED
+320 HYYDAFSD
-328 VMKSK
+328 VMRQK
-333 YRRQI
+333 YHRQI
-338 DLILKVTKSKNMTRL
+338 DLILKVNKAKDMTRL
-353 FTKRELSPY
+353 FNKREISPR
-362 TYVVINFK
+362 TYVVLDFK

-418 LIKDLYEKAKDDDA
+418 IIKDLYEKAKDDDA

-453 YTGPGKGAELILV
+453 DVGPGKDAELILV

-475 KENRDADYQAVLPL
+475 KENRDADYQAILPL

-494 NVQKATL
+494 NVEKSTL
-501 SRALANTEIATIF
+501 SRALANQEIATIF
-514 SVLGAGYGKNYDDKK
+514 SVLGAGYGKNYDDHK
-529 LEYDKVLICTDA
+529 LQYDKVIICTDA

-563 IENGHVFRIITPLFV
+563 MENGHVYRMITPLFV
-578 NTLKNK
+578 NTMKNGE
-584 KEVYTYDDKEQ
+584 EVYTYDDKEQ
-595 ERFLKKNEKNLAE
+595 EDFLAKHRNDLDE
-608 VNRNKGLGELTKSQV
+608 VNRNKGLGELTKKQV
-623 IETILTPKTRHLQE
+623 IETILTPETRHMQQIE
-637 IVINDEDQAYD
+637 INDEDSAYD
-648 TTEELMGSSVAGRKK
+648 TVDALMGTNVSERKK
-663 LFTGNTPESAE
+663 LFTSGE

>member
-1 MSAEKQDSIIVLSDR
+1 MADSIIVLSDR

-27 GDNSKLGL
+27 GDNGKLGL

-60 KVILHSDNSVTVRDY
+60 TVILHSDNSVTVRDY
-75 GRGISPYESKA
+75 GRGISPYESTK

-139 IYRDGQIFH
+139 IYKDGKIFH
-148 DRYEDGGKPVVKLV
+148 DRFEDGGKPVIKLV
-162 NGQLPHEKQTEPF
+162 GGKLPSKKQTKPF
-175 TTGTKITF
+175 TTGTEITF
-183 KADSRVLTTTHVDS
+183 KADSKVLTTTQVDS

-212 GLKIEFKN
+212 GLAIEFKN
-220 ERDGDTDFN
+220 ERDGDTDFTR
-229 EYYSEKGLLGYIDKL
+229 YYSEDGLIGYIKKL
-244 TDEDEISDNLL
+244 TDEDEVSDDLL

-265 QATSLGHP
+265 QAENLGHK

-296 NGIYNSLGGT
+296 NGVYNHLGGT
-306 HLNGFYDGL
+306 HLAGFYDGL
-315 LKLIR
+315 LKLLR
-320 HYYEAFED
+320 HYYTAFED
-328 VMKSK
+328 IMKSK

-338 DLILKVTKSKNMTRL
+338 DLILKVTKSKDMQRL
-353 FTKRELSPY
+353 FNKRELSPR
-362 TYVVINFK
+362 TYVVLNFK

-376 RPQTKDELT
+376 RPQTKDELV

-405 DRNVRAV
+405 DRNVKAV

-418 LIKDLYEKAKDDDA
+418 IIKDLYEKAKDDDA

-453 YTGPGKGAELILV
+453 DVGPGKGAELILV

-475 KENRDADYQAVLPL
+475 KENRDADYQAILPL

-494 NVQKATL
+494 NVQKSTL
-501 SRALANTEIATIF
+501 SRALANQEIATIF
-514 SVLGAGYGKNYDDKK
+514 SVLGAGYGKNYDDAK
-529 LEYDKVLICTDA
+529 LQYDKVIICTDA

-563 IENGHVFRIITPLFV
+563 MENGHVYRMITPLFV
-578 NTLKNK
+578 NTMKNG
-584 KEVYTYDDKEQ
+584 KEVYTYDDHEQ
-595 ERFLKKNEKNLAE
+595 EDFLKKNKGKFTE
-608 VNRNKGLGELTKSQV
+608 VNRNKGLGELTKTQV
-623 IETILTPKTRHLQE
+623 IETILTPKTRHMQQ
-637 IVINDEDQAYD
+637 IVIDDEDTAYD
-648 TTEELMGSSVAGRKK
+648 TVEGLMGTNVATRKK
-663 LFTGNTPESAE
+663 LFTGGEPES
-674 N
+674 

>member
-1 MSAEKQDSIIVLSDR
+1 MTDSIIVLSDR

-27 GDNSKLGL
+27 GDNAKLGL

-60 KVILHSDNSVTVRDY
+60 TVVLHSDNSVTVRDY
-75 GRGISPYESKA
+75 GRGISPYESSK

-162 NGQLPHEKQTEPF
+162 NGQLPHENQEKPF
-175 TTGTKITF
+175 TTGTEITF
-183 KADSRVLTTTHVDS
+183 KADKRVLTTTHVDS

-212 GLKIEFKN
+212 GLAIEFKN
-220 ERDGDTDFN
+220 ERDGDTDFTR
-229 EYYSEKGLLGYIDKL
+229 YYSEKGLLGYIKKL
-244 TDEDEISDNLL
+244 TDEDEVSDDLL
-255 IKPFEVKGTA
+255 IKPFEVTGEA
-265 QATSLGHP
+265 QAESLGHK
-273 VDMEAEIAFA
+273 VDMQAKIAFA

-296 NGIYNSLGGT
+296 NGVYNNLGGT

-315 LKLIR
+315 LKLLR
-320 HYYEAFED
+320 HYYDAFSD
-328 VMKSK
+328 VMRQK
-333 YRRQI
+333 YHRQI
-338 DLILKVTKSKNMTRL
+338 DLILKVNKAKDMTRL
-353 FTKRELSPY
+353 FNKREIAPR
-362 TYVVINFK
+362 TYVILDFK

-418 LIKDLYEKAKDDDA
+418 IIKDLYEKAKDDDA

-453 YTGPGKGAELILV
+453 DVGPGKDAELILV

-475 KENRDADYQAVLPL
+475 KENRDADYQAILPL

-494 NVQKATL
+494 NVEKSTL
-501 SRALANTEIATIF
+501 SRALANQEIATIF
-514 SVLGAGYGKNYDDKK
+514 SVLGAGYGKNYDDHK
-529 LEYDKVLICTDA
+529 LQYDKVIICTDA

-563 IENGHVFRIITPLFV
+563 MENGHVYRMITPLFV
-578 NTLKNK
+578 NTMKNGE
-584 KEVYTYDDKEQ
+584 EVYTYDDKEQ
-595 ERFLKKNEKNLAE
+595 EDFLAKHRNDLDE
-608 VNRNKGLGELTKSQV
+608 VNRNKGLGELTKKQV
-623 IETILTPKTRHLQE
+623 IETILTPETRHMQQIE
-637 IVINDEDQAYD
+637 IDDEDSAYD
-648 TTEELMGSSVAGRKK
+648 TVDNLMGTNVASRKK
-663 LFTGNTPESAE
+663 LFTGNAPENVRE
-674 N
+674 D

>member
-1 MSAEKQDSIIVLSDR
+1 MADSIIVLSDR
-16 DKVRQRPGMYI
+16 EKVRQRPGMYI

-41 IFDNAVDEY
+41 IFDNSVDEF
-50 PNYPDKTKPI
+50 PNFPDQTQPI
-60 KVILHSDNSVTVRDY
+60 VITLHSDNSVTVRDH
-75 GRGISPYESKA
+75 GRGISPYESTA

-113 GNKFSGGLNGTGS
+113 GNRFSGGLNGTGAA
-126 SATNFMSEYFDVT
+126 ATNFMSEYFEVT
-139 IYRDGQIFH
+139 IYKDGKVFH
-148 DRYEDGGKPVVKLV
+148 DKYEDGGKPVTKLI
-162 NGQLPHEKQTEPF
+162 NGQLPHEDQAKPF
-175 TTGTKITF
+175 QTGTEITF
-183 KADSRVLTTTHVDS
+183 KPDSAVLTTTHVDS

-212 GLKIEFKN
+212 GLKILFKN
-220 ERDGDTDFN
+220 ERDGDTDYT

-244 TDEDEISDNLL
+244 TKEDEVDNDLL
-255 IKPFEVKGTA
+255 IKPFEVKGA
-265 QATSLGHP
+265 SQATSLGHP
-273 VDMEAEIAFA
+273 VEMEADIAFA
-283 FAKSDTG
+283 FARSDSG

-296 NGIYNSLGGT
+296 NGIYNNLGGT

-320 HYYEAFED
+320 HYYLAFED
-328 VMKSK
+328 IMKSK

-338 DLILKVTKSKNMTRL
+338 DLILKVTKAKSMEKL
-353 FTKRELSPY
+353 FTKRELSPRV
-362 TYVVINFK
+362 YVVLSFK

-395 IFYTHAMHYF
+395 IFYTHAMRYF

-412 QTILGY
+412 QAILGY
-418 LIKDLYEKAKDDDA
+418 LIKDLYETAKDEDS

-494 NVQKATL
+494 NVEKATL

-514 SVLGAGYGKNYDDKK
+514 SVLGAGYGKNYDDSK
-529 LEYDKVLICTDA
+529 LQYDKVLICTDA

-578 NTLKNK
+578 NTMKNG
-584 KEVYTYDDKEQ
+584 KEVYTYDDNEQ
-595 ERFLKKNEKNLAE
+595 HDFLKKNEKKLSE

-623 IETILTPKTRHLQE
+623 IETILTPASRHMQE
-637 IVINDEDQAYD
+637 IQINDEDTAYD
-648 TTEELMGSSVAGRKK
+648 TVDDLMGTNVAGRKK
-663 LFTGNTPESAE
+663 LFTGE
-674 N
+674 NHI

>member
-1 MSAEKQDSIIVLSDR
+1 MADSIIVLSDR

-27 GDNSKLGL
+27 GDNGKLGL

-41 IFDNAVDEY
+41 IFDNSVDEY

-60 KVILHSDNSVTVRDY
+60 TVILHSDNSVTVRDY
-75 GRGISPYESKA
+75 GRGISPYESTK

-139 IYRDGQIFH
+139 IYKDGKIFH
-148 DRYEDGGKPVVKLV
+148 DRFEDGGKPVVKLV
-162 NGQLPHEKQTEPF
+162 GGKLPSKKQTKPF
-175 TTGTKITF
+175 TTGTEITF
-183 KADSRVLTTTHVDS
+183 KADSTVLTTTQVDS

-212 GLKIEFKN
+212 GLAIEFKN
-220 ERDGDTDFN
+220 ERDGDTDFTR
-229 EYYSEKGLLGYIDKL
+229 YYSEDGLIGYIKKL
-244 TDEDEISDNLL
+244 TDEDEVSDDLL

-265 QATSLGHP
+265 QAENLGHK

-296 NGIYNSLGGT
+296 NGVYNHLGGT
-306 HLNGFYDGL
+306 HLAGFYDGL
-315 LKLIR
+315 LKLLR
-320 HYYEAFED
+320 HYYTAFED
-328 VMKSK
+328 IMKSK

-338 DLILKVTKSKNMTRL
+338 DLILKVTKSKDMLRL
-353 FTKRELSPY
+353 FNKRELSPR
-362 TYVVINFK
+362 TYVVLNFK

-376 RPQTKDELT
+376 RPQTKDELV

-405 DRNVRAV
+405 DRNVKAV

-418 LIKDLYEKAKDDDA
+418 IIKDLYEKAKDDDA

-453 YTGPGKGAELILV
+453 DVGPGKGAELILV

-475 KENRDADYQAVLPL
+475 KENRDADYQAILPL

-494 NVQKATL
+494 NVQKSTL
-501 SRALANTEIATIF
+501 SRALANQEIATIF
-514 SVLGAGYGKNYDDKK
+514 SVLGAGYGKNYDDAK
-529 LEYDKVLICTDA
+529 LQYDKVIICTDA

-563 IENGHVFRIITPLFV
+563 MENGHVYRMITPLFV
-578 NTLKNK
+578 NTMKNG
-584 KEVYTYDDKEQ
+584 KEVYTYDDHEQ
-595 ERFLKKNEKNLAE
+595 EDFLKKNKGKFTE
-608 VNRNKGLGELTKSQV
+608 VNRNKGLGELSKKQV
-623 IETILTPKTRHLQE
+623 IETILTPKTRHMQQ
-637 IVINDEDQAYD
+637 IVIDDEDNAYD
-648 TTEELMGSSVAGRKK
+648 TVEGLMGTNVATRKK
-663 LFTGNTPESAE
+663 LFTGDEPE

>member
-1 MSAEKQDSIIVLSDR
+1 MADSIIVLSDR

-27 GDNSKLGL
+27 GDNGKLGL

-60 KVILHSDNSVTVRDY
+60 TVILHSDNSVTVRDY
-75 GRGISPYESKA
+75 GRGISPYESTK

-139 IYRDGQIFH
+139 IYKDGKIFH
-148 DRYEDGGKPVVKLV
+148 DRFEDGGKPVIKLV
-162 NGQLPHEKQTEPF
+162 GGKLPSKKQTKPF
-175 TTGTKITF
+175 TTGTEITF
-183 KADSRVLTTTHVDS
+183 KADSKVLTTTQVDS

-212 GLKIEFKN
+212 GLAIEFKN
-220 ERDGDTDFN
+220 ERDGDTDFTR
-229 EYYSEKGLLGYIDKL
+229 YYSEDGLIGYIKKL
-244 TDEDEISDNLL
+244 TDEDEVSDDLL

-265 QATSLGHP
+265 QAENLGHK

-296 NGIYNSLGGT
+296 NGVYNHLGGT
-306 HLNGFYDGL
+306 HLAGFYDGL
-315 LKLIR
+315 LKLLR
-320 HYYEAFED
+320 HYYTAFED
-328 VMKSK
+328 IMKSK

-338 DLILKVTKSKNMTRL
+338 DLILKVTKSKDMQRL
-353 FTKRELSPY
+353 FNKRELSPR
-362 TYVVINFK
+362 TYVVLNFK

-376 RPQTKDELT
+376 RPQTKDELV

-405 DRNVRAV
+405 DRNVKAV

-418 LIKDLYEKAKDDDA
+418 IIKDLYEKAKDDDA

-453 YTGPGKGAELILV
+453 DVGPGKGAELILV

-475 KENRDADYQAVLPL
+475 KENRDADYQAILPL

-494 NVQKATL
+494 NVQKSTL
-501 SRALANTEIATIF
+501 SRALANQEIATIF
-514 SVLGAGYGKNYDDKK
+514 SVLGAGYGKNYDDHK
-529 LEYDKVLICTDA
+529 LQYDKVIICTDA

-563 IENGHVFRIITPLFV
+563 MENGHVYRMITPLFV
-578 NTLKNK
+578 NTMKNG
-584 KEVYTYDDKEQ
+584 KEVYTYDDHEQ
-595 ERFLKKNEKNLAE
+595 EDFLKKNKGKFTE
-608 VNRNKGLGELTKSQV
+608 VNRNKGLGELSKKQV
-623 IETILTPKTRHLQE
+623 IETILTPKTRHMQQ
-637 IVINDEDQAYD
+637 IVIDDEDTAYD
-648 TTEELMGSSVAGRKK
+648 TVEGLMGTNVAIRKK
-663 LFTGNTPESAE
+663 LFTGDEPES
-674 N
+674 

>member
-1 MSAEKQDSIIVLSDR
+1 MADSIIVLSDR

-27 GDNSKLGL
+27 GDNGKLGL

-60 KVILHSDNSVTVRDY
+60 TVILHSDNSVTVRDY
-75 GRGISPYESKA
+75 GRGISPYESTK

-139 IYRDGQIFH
+139 IYKDGKIFH
-148 DRYEDGGKPVVKLV
+148 DRFEDGGKPVVKLV
-162 NGQLPHEKQTEPF
+162 GGKLPSKKQTKPF
-175 TTGTKITF
+175 TTGTEITF
-183 KADSRVLTTTHVDS
+183 KADSTVLTTTQVDS

-212 GLKIEFKN
+212 GLAIEFKN
-220 ERDGDTDFN
+220 ERDGDTDFTR
-229 EYYSEKGLLGYIDKL
+229 YYSEDGLIGYIKKL
-244 TDEDEISDNLL
+244 TDEDEVSDDLL

-265 QATSLGHP
+265 QAENLGHK

-296 NGIYNSLGGT
+296 NGVYNHLGGT
-306 HLNGFYDGL
+306 HLAGFYDGL
-315 LKLIR
+315 LKLLR
-320 HYYEAFED
+320 HYYTAFED
-328 VMKSK
+328 IMKSK

-338 DLILKVTKSKNMTRL
+338 DLILKVTKSKDMQRL
-353 FTKRELSPY
+353 FNKRELSPR
-362 TYVVINFK
+362 TYVVLNFK

-376 RPQTKDELT
+376 RPQTKDELV

-405 DRNVRAV
+405 DRNVKAV

-418 LIKDLYEKAKDDDA
+418 IIKDLYEKAKDDDA

-453 YTGPGKGAELILV
+453 DVGPGKGAELILV

-475 KENRDADYQAVLPL
+475 KENRDADYQAILPL

-494 NVQKATL
+494 NVQKSTL
-501 SRALANTEIATIF
+501 SRALANQEIATIF

-529 LEYDKVLICTDA
+529 LQYDKVIICTDA

-563 IENGHVFRIITPLFV
+563 MENGHVYRMITPLFV
-578 NTLKNK
+578 NTMKNG
-584 KEVYTYDDKEQ
+584 KEVYTYDDHEQ
-595 ERFLKKNEKNLAE
+595 EEFLKKNKGKFTE
-608 VNRNKGLGELTKSQV
+608 VNRNKGLGELTKKQV
-623 IETILTPKTRHLQE
+623 IETILTPKTRHMQQ
-637 IVINDEDQAYD
+637 IVIDDEDTAYD
-648 TTEELMGSSVAGRKK
+648 TVEGLMGTNVAIRKK
-663 LFTGNTPESAE
+663 LFTGGEPES
-674 N
+674 

>member
-1 MSAEKQDSIIVLSDR
+1 MADSIIVLSDR

-27 GDNSKLGL
+27 GDNGKLGL

-60 KVILHSDNSVTVRDY
+60 TVILHGDNSVTVRDY
-75 GRGISPYESKA
+75 GRGISPYESTK

-139 IYRDGQIFH
+139 IYKDGKIFH
-148 DRYEDGGKPVVKLV
+148 DRFEDGGKPVVKLIS
-162 NGQLPHEKQTEPF
+162 GKLPNKKQTKPF
-175 TTGTKITF
+175 TTGTEITF
-183 KADSRVLTTTHVDS
+183 KADSTVLTTTQVDS

-212 GLKIEFKN
+212 GLAIEFKN
-220 ERDGDTDFN
+220 ERDGDTDFTR
-229 EYYSEKGLLGYIDKL
+229 YYSEDGLIGYIKKL
-244 TDEDEISDNLL
+244 TDEDEVSDDLL

-265 QATSLGHP
+265 QAENLGHK

-296 NGIYNSLGGT
+296 NGVYNHLGGT
-306 HLNGFYDGL
+306 HLAGFYDGL
-315 LKLIR
+315 LKLLR
-320 HYYEAFED
+320 HYYTAFED
-328 VMKSK
+328 IMKSK

-338 DLILKVTKSKNMTRL
+338 DLILKVTKLKDMQRL
-353 FTKRELSPY
+353 FNKRELSPR
-362 TYVVINFK
+362 TYVVLNFK

-376 RPQTKDELT
+376 RPQTKDELV

-405 DRNVRAV
+405 DRNVKAV

-418 LIKDLYEKAKDDDA
+418 IIKDLYEKAKDDDA

-453 YTGPGKGAELILV
+453 DIGPGKGAELILV

-475 KENRDADYQAVLPL
+475 KENRDADYQAILPL

-494 NVQKATL
+494 NVQKSTL
-501 SRALANTEIATIF
+501 SRALANQEIATIF
-514 SVLGAGYGKNYDDKK
+514 SVLGAGYGKNYDDAK
-529 LEYDKVLICTDA
+529 LQYDKVIICTDA

-563 IENGHVFRIITPLFV
+563 MENGHVYRMITPLFV
-578 NTLKNK
+578 NTMKNGQ
-584 KEVYTYDDKEQ
+584 EVYTYDDHEQ
-595 ERFLKKNEKNLAE
+595 EDFLKKNKGKFTE
-608 VNRNKGLGELTKSQV
+608 VNRNKGLGELSKRQV
-623 IETILTPKTRHLQE
+623 IETILTPKTRHMQQ
-637 IVINDEDQAYD
+637 IVIDDEDNAYD
-648 TTEELMGSSVAGRKK
+648 TVEGLMGTNVATRKK
-663 LFTGNTPESAE
+663 LFTGGEPES
-674 N
+674 

>member
-1 MSAEKQDSIIVLSDR
+1 MADSIIVLSDR

-27 GDNSKLGL
+27 GDNGKLGL

-60 KVILHSDNSVTVRDY
+60 KVILHGDNSVTVRDY
-75 GRGISPYESKA
+75 GRGISPYESTK

-139 IYRDGQIFH
+139 IYKDGKIFH
-148 DRYEDGGKPVVKLV
+148 DRFEDGGKPVVKLV
-162 NGQLPHEKQTEPF
+162 GGKLPNKKQTKPF
-175 TTGTKITF
+175 TTGTEITF
-183 KADSRVLTTTHVDS
+183 KADSTVLTTTQVDS

-212 GLKIEFKN
+212 GLAIEFKN
-220 ERDGDTDFN
+220 ERDGDTDFTR
-229 EYYSEKGLLGYIDKL
+229 YYSEDGLISYIKKL
-244 TDEDEISDNLL
+244 TDEDEVSDDLL

-265 QATSLGHP
+265 QAENLGHK

-296 NGIYNSLGGT
+296 NGVYNHLGGT
-306 HLNGFYDGL
+306 HLAGFYDGL
-315 LKLIR
+315 LKLLR
-320 HYYEAFED
+320 HYYTAFED
-328 VMKSK
+328 IMKSK

-338 DLILKVTKSKNMTRL
+338 DLILKVTKSKDMQRL
-353 FTKRELSPY
+353 FNKRELSPR
-362 TYVVINFK
+362 TYVVLNFK

-376 RPQTKDELT
+376 RPQTKDELV

-405 DRNVRAV
+405 DRNVKAV

-418 LIKDLYEKAKDDDA
+418 IIKDLYEKAKDDDA

-453 YTGPGKGAELILV
+453 DIGPGKGAELILV

-475 KENRDADYQAVLPL
+475 KENRDADYQAILPL

-494 NVQKATL
+494 NVQKSTL
-501 SRALANTEIATIF
+501 SRALANQEIATIF
-514 SVLGAGYGKNYDDKK
+514 SVLGAGYGKNYDDAK
-529 LEYDKVLICTDA
+529 LQYDKVIICTDA

-563 IENGHVFRIITPLFV
+563 MENGHVYRMITPLFV
-578 NTLKNK
+578 NTMKNG
-584 KEVYTYDDKEQ
+584 KEVYTYDDHEQ
-595 ERFLKKNEKNLAE
+595 EDFLKKNKSKFTE
-608 VNRNKGLGELTKSQV
+608 VNRNKGLGELSKRQV
-623 IETILTPKTRHLQE
+623 IETILTPKTRHMQQ
-637 IVINDEDQAYD
+637 IIIDDEDTAYD
-648 TTEELMGSSVAGRKK
+648 TVEGLMGTNVATRKK
-663 LFTGNTPESAE
+663 LFTGDEPE

>member
-1 MSAEKQDSIIVLSDR
+1 MTDSIIVLSDR

-27 GDNSKLGL
+27 GDNAKLGL

-60 KVILHSDNSVTVRDY
+60 TVVLHSDNSVTVRDY
-75 GRGISPYESKA
+75 GRGISPYESSK

-126 SATNFMSEYFDVT
+126 SATNFMSEYFDVN

-162 NGQLPHEKQTEPF
+162 DGQLPHEKQEKPF
-175 TTGTKITF
+175 TTGTEITF
-183 KADSRVLTTTHVDS
+183 KADKRVLTTTHVDS
-197 DKLEQIFEQTAYLNP
+197 DKLEQIFEQTSYLNP
-212 GLKIEFKN
+212 GLAIEFKN
-220 ERDGDTDFN
+220 ERDGDTDFTR
-229 EYYSEKGLLGYIDKL
+229 YYSEKGLLGYIKKL
-244 TDEDEISDNLL
+244 TDEDEVSDDLL
-255 IKPFEVKGTA
+255 IKPFEVSGEA
-265 QATSLGHP
+265 QAESLGHK
-273 VDMEAEIAFA
+273 VDMQAKIAFA

-296 NGIYNSLGGT
+296 NGVYNNLGGT

-315 LKLIR
+315 LKLLR
-320 HYYEAFED
+320 HYYDAFSD
-328 VMKSK
+328 VMRQK
-333 YRRQI
+333 YHRQI
-338 DLILKVTKSKNMTRL
+338 DLILKVNKAKDMTRL
-353 FTKRELSPY
+353 FNKREISPR
-362 TYVVINFK
+362 TYVVLDFK

-418 LIKDLYEKAKDDDA
+418 IIKDLYEKAKDDDA

-453 YTGPGKGAELILV
+453 DVGPGKDAELILV

-475 KENRDADYQAVLPL
+475 KENRDADYQAILPL

-494 NVQKATL
+494 NVEKSTL
-501 SRALANTEIATIF
+501 SRALANQEIATIF
-514 SVLGAGYGKNYDDKK
+514 SVLGAGYGKNYDDRK
-529 LEYDKVLICTDA
+529 LQYDKVIICTDA

-563 IENGHVFRIITPLFV
+563 MENGHVYRMITPLFV
-578 NTLKNK
+578 NTMKNGE
-584 KEVYTYDDKEQ
+584 EVYTYDDKEQ
-595 ERFLKKNEKNLAE
+595 EDFLAKHRNDLDE
-608 VNRNKGLGELTKSQV
+608 VNRNKGLGELTKKQV
-623 IETILTPKTRHLQE
+623 IETILTPETRHMQQIE
-637 IVINDEDQAYD
+637 IDDEDSAYD
-648 TTEELMGSSVAGRKK
+648 TVDNLMGTNVASRKK
-663 LFTGNTPESAE
+663 LFTGNVPENVRE
-674 N
+674 D

>member
-1 MSAEKQDSIIVLSDR
+1 MTDSIIVLSDR

-27 GDNSKLGL
+27 GDNAKLGL

-60 KVILHSDNSVTVRDY
+60 TVVLHSDNSVTVRDY
-75 GRGISPYESKA
+75 GRGISPYESSK

-103 GKFEQNRDQN
+103 GKFEQNRNQN

-162 NGQLPHEKQTEPF
+162 NGQLPHEKQEKPF
-175 TTGTKITF
+175 TTGTEITF
-183 KADSRVLTTTHVDS
+183 KADKRVLTTTHVDS

-212 GLKIEFKN
+212 GLAIEFKN
-220 ERDGDTDFN
+220 ERDGDTDFTR
-229 EYYSEKGLLGYIDKL
+229 YYSEKGLLGYIKKL
-244 TDEDEISDNLL
+244 TDEDEVSDDLL
-255 IKPFEVKGTA
+255 IKPFEVSGEA
-265 QATSLGHP
+265 QAESLGHK
-273 VDMEAEIAFA
+273 VDMQAKIAFA

-296 NGIYNSLGGT
+296 NGVYNNLGGT

-315 LKLIR
+315 LKLLR
-320 HYYEAFED
+320 HYYDAFSD
-328 VMKSK
+328 VMRQK
-333 YRRQI
+333 YHRQI
-338 DLILKVTKSKNMTRL
+338 DLILKVNKAKDMTRL
-353 FTKRELSPY
+353 FNKREIAPR
-362 TYVVINFK
+362 TYVVLDFK

-418 LIKDLYEKAKDDDA
+418 IIKDLYEKAKDDDA

-453 YTGPGKGAELILV
+453 DVGPGKDAELILV

-475 KENRDADYQAVLPL
+475 KENRDADYQAILPL

-494 NVQKATL
+494 NVEKSTL
-501 SRALANTEIATIF
+501 SRALANQEIATIF
-514 SVLGAGYGKNYDDKK
+514 SVLGAGYGKNYDDHK
-529 LEYDKVLICTDA
+529 LQYDKVIICTDA

-563 IENGHVFRIITPLFV
+563 MENGHVYRMITPLFV
-578 NTLKNK
+578 NTMKNGE
-584 KEVYTYDDKEQ
+584 EVYTYDDKEQ
-595 ERFLKKNEKNLAE
+595 EDFLAKHRNDLDE
-608 VNRNKGLGELTKSQV
+608 VNRNKGLGELTKKQV
-623 IETILTPKTRHLQE
+623 IETILTPETRHMQQIE
-637 IVINDEDQAYD
+637 IDDEDSAYD
-648 TTEELMGSSVAGRKK
+648 TVDNLMGTNVASRKK
-663 LFTGNTPESAE
+663 LFTEK
-674 N
+674 

>member
-1 MSAEKQDSIIVLSDR
+1 MTDSIIVLSDR

-27 GDNSKLGL
+27 GDNAKLGL

-60 KVILHSDNSVTVRDY
+60 TVVLHSDNSVTVRDY
-75 GRGISPYESKA
+75 GRGISPYESSK

-162 NGQLPHEKQTEPF
+162 NGQLPHEKQEKPF
-175 TTGTKITF
+175 TTGTEITF
-183 KADSRVLTTTHVDS
+183 KADKRVLTTTHVDS

-212 GLKIEFKN
+212 GLAIEFEN
-220 ERDGDTDFN
+220 ERDGDTDFTR
-229 EYYSEKGLLGYIDKL
+229 YYSEKGLLGYIKKL
-244 TDEDEISDNLL
+244 TDEDEVSDDLL
-255 IKPFEVKGTA
+255 IKPFEVSGEA
-265 QATSLGHP
+265 QAESLGHK
-273 VDMEAEIAFA
+273 VDMQAKIAFA

-296 NGIYNSLGGT
+296 NGVYNNLGGT

-315 LKLIR
+315 LKLLR
-320 HYYEAFED
+320 HYYDAFSD
-328 VMKSK
+328 VMRQK
-333 YRRQI
+333 YHRQI
-338 DLILKVTKSKNMTRL
+338 DLILKVNKAKDMTRL
-353 FTKRELSPY
+353 FNKREIAPR
-362 TYVVINFK
+362 TYVVLDFK

-418 LIKDLYEKAKDDDA
+418 IIKDLYEKAKDDDA

-453 YTGPGKGAELILV
+453 DVGPGKDAELILV

-475 KENRDADYQAVLPL
+475 KENRDADYQAILPL

-494 NVQKATL
+494 NVEKSTL
-501 SRALANTEIATIF
+501 SRALANQEIATIF
-514 SVLGAGYGKNYDDKK
+514 SVLGAGYGKNYDDHK
-529 LEYDKVLICTDA
+529 LQYDKVIICTDA

-563 IENGHVFRIITPLFV
+563 MENGHVYRMITPLFV
-578 NTLKNK
+578 NTMKNGE
-584 KEVYTYDDKEQ
+584 EVYTYDDKEQ
-595 ERFLKKNEKNLAE
+595 EDFLAKHRNDLDE
-608 VNRNKGLGELTKSQV
+608 VNRNKGLGELTKKQV
-623 IETILTPKTRHLQE
+623 IETILTPETRHMQQIE
-637 IVINDEDQAYD
+637 INDEDSAYD
-648 TTEELMGSSVAGRKK
+648 TVDALMGTNVSERKK
-663 LFTGNTPESAE
+663 LFTSGE

>member
-1 MSAEKQDSIIVLSDR
+1 MADSIIVLSDR

-27 GDNSKLGL
+27 GDNGKLGL

-60 KVILHSDNSVTVRDY
+60 TVILHGDNSVTVRDY
-75 GRGISPYESKA
+75 GRGISPYESTK

-139 IYRDGQIFH
+139 IYKDGKIFH
-148 DRYEDGGKPVVKLV
+148 DRFEDGGKPVVKLIS
-162 NGQLPHEKQTEPF
+162 GKLPNKKQTKPF
-175 TTGTKITF
+175 TTGTEITF
-183 KADSRVLTTTHVDS
+183 KADSTVLTTAQVDS

-212 GLKIEFKN
+212 GLAIEFKN
-220 ERDGDTDFN
+220 ERDGDTDFTR
-229 EYYSEKGLLGYIDKL
+229 YYSEDGLIGYIKKL
-244 TDEDEISDNLL
+244 TDEDEVSDDLL

-265 QATSLGHP
+265 QAENLGHK

-296 NGIYNSLGGT
+296 NGVYNHLGGT
-306 HLNGFYDGL
+306 HLAGFYDGL
-315 LKLIR
+315 LKLLR
-320 HYYEAFED
+320 HYYTAFED
-328 VMKSK
+328 IMKSK

-338 DLILKVTKSKNMTRL
+338 DLILKVTKLKDMQRL
-353 FTKRELSPY
+353 FNKRELSPR
-362 TYVVINFK
+362 TYVVLNFK

-376 RPQTKDELT
+376 RPQTKDELV

-405 DRNVRAV
+405 DRNVKAV

-418 LIKDLYEKAKDDDA
+418 IIKDLYEKAKDDDA

-453 YTGPGKGAELILV
+453 DIGPGKGAELILV

-475 KENRDADYQAVLPL
+475 KENRDADYQAILPL

-494 NVQKATL
+494 NVQKSTL
-501 SRALANTEIATIF
+501 SRALANQEIATIF
-514 SVLGAGYGKNYDDKK
+514 SVLGAGYGKNYDDAK
-529 LEYDKVLICTDA
+529 LQYDKVIICTDA

-563 IENGHVFRIITPLFV
+563 MENGHVYRMITPLFV
-578 NTLKNK
+578 NTMKNGQ
-584 KEVYTYDDKEQ
+584 EVYTYDDHEQ
-595 ERFLKKNEKNLAE
+595 EDFLKKNKGKFTE
-608 VNRNKGLGELTKSQV
+608 VNRNKGLGELSKRQV
-623 IETILTPKTRHLQE
+623 IETILTPKTRHMQQ
-637 IVINDEDQAYD
+637 IVIDDEDNAYD
-648 TTEELMGSSVAGRKK
+648 TVEGLMGTNVATRKK
-663 LFTGNTPESAE
+663 LFTGGEPES
-674 N
+674 

>member
-1 MSAEKQDSIIVLSDR
+1 MTDSIIVLSDR

-27 GDNSKLGL
+27 GDNAKLGL

-50 PNYPDKTKPI
+50 PNYPDQTKPI
-60 KVILHSDNSVTVRDY
+60 TVVLHSDNSVTVRDY
-75 GRGISPYESKA
+75 GRGISPYESSK

-162 NGQLPHEKQTEPF
+162 NGQLPHEKQEKPF
-175 TTGTKITF
+175 TTGTEITF
-183 KADSRVLTTTHVDS
+183 KADKRVLTTTHVDS

-212 GLKIEFKN
+212 GLAIEFKN
-220 ERDGDTDFN
+220 ERDGDTDFTR
-229 EYYSEKGLLGYIDKL
+229 YYSEKGLLGYIKKL
-244 TDEDEISDNLL
+244 TDEDEVSDDLL
-255 IKPFEVKGTA
+255 IKPFEVTGEA
-265 QATSLGHP
+265 QAESLGHK
-273 VDMEAEIAFA
+273 VDMQAKIAFA

-296 NGIYNSLGGT
+296 NGVYNNLGGT

-315 LKLIR
+315 LKLLR
-320 HYYEAFED
+320 HYYDAFSD
-328 VMKSK
+328 VMRQK
-333 YRRQI
+333 YHRQI
-338 DLILKVTKSKNMTRL
+338 DLILKVNKAKDMTRL
-353 FTKRELSPY
+353 FNKREISPR
-362 TYVVINFK
+362 TYVVLDFK

-418 LIKDLYEKAKDDDA
+418 IIKDLYEKAKDDDA

-453 YTGPGKGAELILV
+453 DVGPGKDAELILV

-475 KENRDADYQAVLPL
+475 KENRDADYQAILPL

-494 NVQKATL
+494 NVEKSTL
-501 SRALANTEIATIF
+501 SRALANQEIATIF
-514 SVLGAGYGKNYDDKK
+514 SVLGAGYGKNYDDHK
-529 LEYDKVLICTDA
+529 LQYDKVIICTDA

-563 IENGHVFRIITPLFV
+563 MENGHVYRMITPLFV
-578 NTLKNK
+578 NTMKNGE
-584 KEVYTYDDKEQ
+584 EVYTYDDKEQ
-595 ERFLKKNEKNLAE
+595 EDFLAKHRNDLDE
-608 VNRNKGLGELTKSQV
+608 VNRNKGLGELTKKQV
-623 IETILTPKTRHLQE
+623 IETILTPETRHMQQIE
-637 IVINDEDQAYD
+637 IDDEDSAYD
-648 TTEELMGSSVAGRKK
+648 TVDALMGTNVSERKK
-663 LFTGNTPESAE
+663 LFTSGE

>member
-1 MSAEKQDSIIVLSDR
+1 MTDSIIVLSDR

-27 GDNSKLGL
+27 GDNAKLGL

-60 KVILHSDNSVTVRDY
+60 TVVLHSDNSVTVRDY
-75 GRGISPYESKA
+75 GRGISPYESSK

-139 IYRDGQIFH
+139 IYRDGQVFH

-162 NGQLPHEKQTEPF
+162 NGQLPHEKQEKPF
-175 TTGTKITF
+175 TTGTEITF
-183 KADSRVLTTTHVDS
+183 KADKRVLTTTHVDS

-212 GLKIEFKN
+212 GLAIEFKN
-220 ERDGDTDFN
+220 ERDGDTDFTR
-229 EYYSEKGLLGYIDKL
+229 YYSEKGLLGYIKKL
-244 TDEDEISDNLL
+244 TDEDEVSDDLL
-255 IKPFEVKGTA
+255 IKPFEVSGEA
-265 QATSLGHP
+265 QAESLGHK
-273 VDMEAEIAFA
+273 VDMQAKIAFA

-296 NGIYNSLGGT
+296 NGVYNNLGGT

-315 LKLIR
+315 LKLLR
-320 HYYEAFED
+320 HYYDAFSD
-328 VMKSK
+328 VMRQK
-333 YRRQI
+333 YHRQI
-338 DLILKVTKSKNMTRL
+338 DLILKVNKAKDMTRL
-353 FTKRELSPY
+353 FNKREISPR
-362 TYVVINFK
+362 TYVVLDFK

-418 LIKDLYEKAKDDDA
+418 IIKDLYEKAKDDDA

-453 YTGPGKGAELILV
+453 DVGPGKDAELILV

-475 KENRDADYQAVLPL
+475 KENRDADYQAILPL

-494 NVQKATL
+494 NVEKSTL
-501 SRALANTEIATIF
+501 SRALANQEIATIF
-514 SVLGAGYGKNYDDKK
+514 SVLGAGYGKNYDDHK
-529 LEYDKVLICTDA
+529 LQYDKVIICTDA

-563 IENGHVFRIITPLFV
+563 MENGHVYRMITPLFV
-578 NTLKNK
+578 NTMKNGE
-584 KEVYTYDDKEQ
+584 EVYTYDDKEQ
-595 ERFLKKNEKNLAE
+595 EDFLAKHRNDLDE
-608 VNRNKGLGELTKSQV
+608 VNRNKGLGELTKKQV
-623 IETILTPKTRHLQE
+623 IETILTPETRHMQQIE
-637 IVINDEDQAYD
+637 INDEDSAYD
-648 TTEELMGSSVAGRKK
+648 TVDALMGTNVSERKK
-663 LFTGNTPESAE
+663 LFTSGE

>member
-1 MSAEKQDSIIVLSDR
+1 MSDSIIVLSDR

-35 ETIVRE
+35 ATIVRE
-41 IFDNAVDEY
+41 IFDNAIDEY

-60 KVILHSDNSVTVRDY
+60 KIVLHSDNSVTVRDF
-75 GRGISPYESKA
+75 GRGISPYESVK

-103 GKFEQNRDQN
+103 GKFAQNRDQN

-148 DRYEDGGKPVVKLV
+148 DRYEDGGRPVVKLV
-162 NGQLPHEKQTEPF
+162 DGQLPHEKQTKPY

-183 KADSRVLTTTHVDS
+183 KADSRVLTTTYVNS

-212 GLKIEFKN
+212 CLAIEFKN
-220 ERDGDTDFN
+220 ERDGDTEFTK
-229 EYYSEKGLLGYIDKL
+229 YYSKEGLLGYIKKL
-244 TDEDEISDNLL
+244 TDEDEVSDDLL
-255 IKPFEVKGTA
+255 IKPFEIQGKSHA
-265 QATSLGHP
+265 ESLGHP
-273 VDMEAEIAFA
+273 VDMQAKIAFA

-296 NGIYNSLGGT
+296 NGVYNSLGGT

-315 LKLIR
+315 LKLLK
-320 HYYEAFED
+320 HYYTAFSD
-328 VMKSK
+328 AMRQK
-333 YRRQI
+333 YHRQI
-338 DLILKVTKSKNMTRL
+338 DLILKVTKAKDMTRL
-353 FTKRELSPY
+353 FNKREIAPY
-362 TYVVINFK
+362 TYVILDFK

-418 LIKDLYEKAKDDDA
+418 IVKDLYEKAKDNDA

-453 YTGPGKGAELILV
+453 DVGHGKDAELILV

-475 KENRDADYQAVLPL
+475 KENRDADYQAILPL

-494 NVQKATL
+494 NVEKSTL
-501 SRALANTEIATIF
+501 SRALANNEIATIF
-514 SVLGAGYGKNYDDKK
+514 SVLGAGYGKNYDDSK
-529 LEYDKVLICTDA
+529 LQYDKVIICTDA

-563 IENGHVFRIITPLFV
+563 IENGHVYRMITPLFV
-578 NTLKNK
+578 NTMKNG
-584 KEVYTYDDKEQ
+584 KEVYTYDDHEQ
-595 ERFLKKNEKNLAE
+595 ADFLKRYAGKFTE
-608 VNRNKGLGELTKSQV
+608 VNRNKGLGELTKKQV
-623 IETILTPKTRHLQE
+623 IETILAPKTRHLQQ
-637 IVINDEDQAYD
+637 IVIDDEDTAYD
-648 TTEELMGSSVAGRKK
+648 TVDELMGTNVMARKK
-663 LFTGNTPESAE
+663 LFTGNAPSEE
-674 N
+674 

>member
-1 MSAEKQDSIIVLSDR
+1 MADSIIVLSDR

-27 GDNSKLGL
+27 GDNGKLGL

-60 KVILHSDNSVTVRDY
+60 TVILHGDNSVTVRDY
-75 GRGISPYESKA
+75 GRGISPYESTK

-139 IYRDGQIFH
+139 IYKDGKIFH
-148 DRYEDGGKPVVKLV
+148 DRFEDGGKPVIKLV
-162 NGQLPHEKQTEPF
+162 GGKLPSKKQTKPF
-175 TTGTKITF
+175 TTGTEITF
-183 KADSRVLTTTHVDS
+183 KADSKVLTTTQVDS

-212 GLKIEFKN
+212 GLAIEFKN
-220 ERDGDTDFN
+220 ERDGDTDFTR
-229 EYYSEKGLLGYIDKL
+229 YYSEDGLIGYIKKL
-244 TDEDEISDNLL
+244 TDEDEVSDDLL
-255 IKPFEVKGTA
+255 IKPFEVKGSA
-265 QATSLGHP
+265 QAENLGHK

-296 NGIYNSLGGT
+296 NGVYNHLGGT
-306 HLNGFYDGL
+306 HLAGFYDGL
-315 LKLIR
+315 LKLLR
-320 HYYEAFED
+320 HYYTAFED
-328 VMKSK
+328 IMKSK

-338 DLILKVTKSKNMTRL
+338 DLILKVTKSKDMQHL
-353 FTKRELSPY
+353 FNKRELSPR
-362 TYVVINFK
+362 TYVVLNFK

-376 RPQTKDELT
+376 RPQTKDELV

-405 DRNVRAV
+405 DRNVKAV

-418 LIKDLYEKAKDDDA
+418 IIKDLYEKAKDDDA

-453 YTGPGKGAELILV
+453 DVGPGKGAELILV

-475 KENRDADYQAVLPL
+475 KENRDADYQAILPL

-494 NVQKATL
+494 NVQKSTL
-501 SRALANTEIATIF
+501 SRALANQEIATIF
-514 SVLGAGYGKNYDDKK
+514 SVLGAGYGKNYDDAK
-529 LEYDKVLICTDA
+529 LQYDKVIICTDA

-563 IENGHVFRIITPLFV
+563 MENGHVYRMITPLFV
-578 NTLKNK
+578 NTMKNG
-584 KEVYTYDDKEQ
+584 KEVYTYDDHEQ
-595 ERFLKKNEKNLAE
+595 EDFLKKNKGKFTE
-608 VNRNKGLGELTKSQV
+608 VNRNKGLGELTKKQV
-623 IETILTPKTRHLQE
+623 IETILTPKTRHMQQ
-637 IVINDEDQAYD
+637 IVIDDEDTAYD
-648 TTEELMGSSVAGRKK
+648 TVEGLMGTNVAIRKK
-663 LFTGNTPESAE
+663 LFIGDEPES
-674 N
+674 

>member
-1 MSAEKQDSIIVLSDR
+1 MADSIIVLSDR

-27 GDNSKLGL
+27 GDNGKLGL

-60 KVILHSDNSVTVRDY
+60 TVILHSDNSVTVRDY
-75 GRGISPYESKA
+75 GRGISPYESTK

-139 IYRDGQIFH
+139 IYKDGKIFH
-148 DRYEDGGKPVVKLV
+148 DRFEDGGKPVVKLV
-162 NGQLPHEKQTEPF
+162 GGKLPSKKQTKPF
-175 TTGTKITF
+175 TTGTEITF
-183 KADSRVLTTTHVDS
+183 KADSTVLTTTQVDS

-212 GLKIEFKN
+212 GLAIEFKN
-220 ERDGDTDFN
+220 ERDGDTDFTR
-229 EYYSEKGLLGYIDKL
+229 YYSEDGLIGYIKKL
-244 TDEDEISDNLL
+244 TDEDEVSDDLL

-265 QATSLGHP
+265 QAENLGHK

-296 NGIYNSLGGT
+296 NGVYNHLGGT
-306 HLNGFYDGL
+306 HLAGFYDGL
-315 LKLIR
+315 LKLLR
-320 HYYEAFED
+320 HYYTAFED
-328 VMKSK
+328 IMKSK

-338 DLILKVTKSKNMTRL
+338 DLILKVTKSKDMQRL
-353 FTKRELSPY
+353 FNKRELSPR
-362 TYVVINFK
+362 TYVVLNFK

-376 RPQTKDELT
+376 RPQTKDELV

-405 DRNVRAV
+405 DRNVKAV

-418 LIKDLYEKAKDDDA
+418 IIKDLYEKAKDDDA

-453 YTGPGKGAELILV
+453 DVGPGKGAELILV

-475 KENRDADYQAVLPL
+475 KENRDADYQAILPL

-494 NVQKATL
+494 NVQKSTL
-501 SRALANTEIATIF
+501 SRALANQEIATIF

-529 LEYDKVLICTDA
+529 LQYDKVIICTDA

-551 LQTLFLKYLPGL
+551 LQTLFLRYLPGL
-563 IENGHVFRIITPLFV
+563 MENGHVYRMITPLFV
-578 NTLKNK
+578 NTMKNG
-584 KEVYTYDDKEQ
+584 KEVYTYDDHEQ
-595 ERFLKKNEKNLAE
+595 EDFLKKNKGKFTE
-608 VNRNKGLGELTKSQV
+608 VNRNKGLGELTKKQV
-623 IETILTPKTRHLQE
+623 IETILTPKTRHMQQ
-637 IVINDEDQAYD
+637 IVIDDEDTAYD
-648 TTEELMGSSVAGRKK
+648 TVEGLMGTNVAIRKK
-663 LFTGNTPESAE
+663 LFTGDEPES
-674 N
+674 

>member
-1 MSAEKQDSIIVLSDR
+1 MSTEKQDSIIVLSDR

-50 PNYPDKTKPI
+50 PNYPDKAKPI
-60 KVILHSDNSVTVRDY
+60 EVILHSNNSVTVRDY

-126 SATNFMSEYFDVT
+126 SATNFMSAYFDVT
-139 IYRDGQIFH
+139 IYRNGQIFH

-162 NGQLPHEKQTEPF
+162 DGQLPHEKQTKPF
-175 TTGTKITF
+175 TTGTEITF
-183 KADSRVLTTTHVDS
+183 KADSRVLTTAHVDS

-229 EYYSEKGLLGYIDKL
+229 EYYSKKGLLGYIDKL
-244 TDEDEISDNLL
+244 TDEDEVSDNLL
-255 IKPFEVKGTA
+255 IKPFEVKGIA

-290 DSEAFT
+290 DNEAFT
-296 NGIYNSLGGT
+296 NGVYNSLGGT

-362 TYVVINFK
+362 TYVVISFK

-529 LEYDKVLICTDA
+529 LQYDKVLICTDA

-563 IENGHVFRIITPLFV
+563 IENGHVFRLITPLFV

-595 ERFLKKNEKNLAE
+595 EQFLKKNEKKLAE
-608 VNRNKGLGELTKSQV
+608 VNRNKGLGELTKPQV
-623 IETILTPKTRHLQE
+623 IETILAPKTRHLQE

-648 TTEELMGSSVAGRKK
+648 TTEDLMGSSVAGRKK
-663 LFTGNTPESAE
+663 LFTGE
-674 N
+674 NQI